1 MEEPY
6 GSFNSHSRILQ
17 IVVMQKIIAAINA
30 SSFSEKK
37 LLSIIDGADW
47 AQGKFLLALLDN
59 DLEIPVVQTFEGV
72 GYFGYSQ
79 VDWNSLLEKQRLRNE
94 KVERFIASCNNN
106 GLNSSILL
114 NRPITVDE
122 LIKEARFADLVMIDS
137 SVSLSPMDEN
147 GTSGNLQRLLEDAAC
162 PVLLLRD
169 GAINIEELIFT
180 YNGSASSVYA
190 IKQFTQL
197 FPSLSEKQ
205 VTVLYVAE
213 NGTGSIPEHE
223 KLMNYL
229 QYHYSKIGIRIL
241 NGNPSNE
248 ITSFLKNRRTV
259 LVTFGAYGRSNFS
272 TFFHPSEADN
282 TLKTLKLPVFITH
295 M

>member
-1 MEEPY
+1 
-6 GSFNSHSRILQ
+6 
-17 IVVMQKIIAAINA
+17 MQKIIAAINGA
-30 SSFSEKK
+30 RFSEKK

-59 DLEIPVVQTFEGV
+59 DLETPVIHTFEGV

-79 VDWNSLLEKQRLRNE
+79 VDWNSLLEEQINRNK
-94 KVERFIASCNNN
+94 KVERFIDTCNNN

-114 NRPITVDE
+114 NRPITVEE
-122 LIKEARFADLVMIDS
+122 LIQEARFADLVMIDS
-137 SVSLSPMDEN
+137 SVSLSPMGDN
-147 GTSGNLQRLLEDAAC
+147 GTSGELQRLLKAAAC

-169 GAINIEELIFT
+169 GAIDIEELIFT

-213 NGTGSIPEHE
+213 NGTTSIPEHE
-223 KLMNYL
+223 KVMNYL

-241 NGNPSNE
+241 KGDPSTE
-248 ITSFLKNRRTV
+248 ITSFLRNRRTA

-272 TFFHPSEADN
+272 RFFHPSESDN
-282 TLKTLKLPVFITH
+282 TLRTLKLPVFITH
-295 M
+295 T